1 MQHIPHKAL
10 HDTMITQQHVMG
22 DKRDMG
28 DGAGMSRTQ
37 QGRGKVFPIVET
49 FGYPHDCTSVEA
61 LAARAE
67 KSCPFTNGECEKQ
80 KQYAGMGYCSVRYSA
95 SWDDQAQ
102 TYAVCDHR
110 LDGKPTGWAVNDYF
124 QDQPARLVPEVT
136 VTQSP
141 QLNLDYVAYADDPAS
156 LDGVK
161 AIAIETQAIDLR
173 GGGVGPAW
181 RAWEAGEPELWREY
195 FTKEAEEK
203 KRPDT
208 VNYGINTGNVYKRLG
223 TQVAIKGE
231 YLKQISVPLYVVMQ
245 HKILEQLRSRINF
258 VPLEDSDQWDITF
271 MGFDYDGNTES
282 GGRLA
287 MPHVETVR
295 TSLDNYTT
303 AMTTSGR
310 PHAVRTDFLAKVKRK
325 AASQLQQRNETGP
338 TLF

>member
-1 MQHIPHKAL
+1 
-10 HDTMITQQHVMG
+10 
-22 DKRDMG
+22 
-28 DGAGMSRTQ
+28 MSSAQ
-37 QGRGKVFPIVET
+37 QGRGKVFPIAEAY
-49 FGYPHDCTSVEA
+49 GYPHDCTSTEA
-61 LAARAE
+61 LAARTE
-67 KSCPFTNGECEKQ
+67 KTCPFTNGACEKQ
-80 KQYAGMGYCSVRYSA
+80 KQYDGMGYCSVRYSA
-95 SWDDQAQ
+95 SWDDQTQ

-110 LDGKPTGWAVNDYF
+110 LDGKPIEWAMHDF
-124 QDQPARLVPEVT
+124 FGDQAARLVSEVA

-141 QLNLDYVAYADDPAS
+141 RLNLDYVAYADDPS
-156 LDGVK
+156 YLNGVK

-181 RAWEAGEPELWREY
+181 RAWEAGETELWREY

-203 KRPDT
+203 NRRDT
-208 VNYGINTGNVYKRLG
+208 VDYGINTGNVYKRLG
-223 TQVAIKGE
+223 TQVAVKGE

-258 VPLEDSDQWDITF
+258 VPLGESSQWDITF
-271 MGFDYDGNTES
+271 MGFDYDGTTDP

-303 AMTTSGR
+303 AMIKSGR
-310 PHAVRTDFLAKVKRK
+310 PPAVRTDFLAKVKQK
-325 AASQLQQRNETGP
+325 AASQLRQRTETGP